1 MEHRS
6 SRRTR
11 LAAAGIG
18 LAAVL
23 ATMSSEGARAA
34 VINFDALPAGPSI
47 SGVPDAGTVLTTQLD
62 TLGIVF
68 GFPGVSA
75 GVAVMDA
82 STMDFSPPNAIVGLD
97 AAGVIP
103 AFATGDIHFRF
114 VLPGTGL
121 PGVTNSVSFQVGDS
135 CCDTDSVIVNAYDID
150 DHLLDSQVVVGSS
163 FQPYALATPGIHRIH
178 IVYASPHT
186 GGYAVDDLAF
196 ATPTADAF
204 TTPTAVPAP
213 GAIGLFALGGIA
225 LAARRRLAR

>member
-23 ATMSSEGARAA
+23 ATMSPEGARAV
-34 VINFDALPAGPSI
+34 VIDFDALPAGPSI

-75 GVAVMDA
+75 GVAVVQVV
-82 STMDFSPPNAIVGLD
+82 TMDFSPPNAIAGMD

-121 PGVTNSVSFQVGDS
+121 PGVTDSVSFQVGDS

-150 DHLLDSQVVVGSS
+150 DHLLDSQVVIGSS

-178 IVYASPHT
+178 VVYISPHT
-186 GGYAVDDLAF
+186 GGYTVDDLAF
-196 ATPTADAF
+196 A
-204 TTPTAVPAP
+204 TPTAVPAP
-213 GAIGLFALGGIA
+213 GAIGLFAVGGIA
-225 LAARRRLAR
+225 LAARRRLTR